1 MQSPLW
7 GEKKEKKSGER
18 NRGRRVGRTRPRER
32 DFAGRVTAISA
43 FASERASEGV
53 NETRERFRAEERRSV
68 QRGGG
73 WPRAQI
79 PHENSTIA
87 HLPPVDTEH
96 SRGALTYRVRHI

>member
-1 MQSPLW
+1 M
-7 GEKKEKKSGER
+7 GRKKERKKKKEGMNAR
-18 NRGRRVGRTRPRER
+18 RKGRAGHVRGRSVRRTRHGDIRPR
-32 DFAGRVTAISA
+32 
-43 FASERASEGV
+43 ERASEGT
-53 NETRERFRAEERRSV
+53 NETLAFRAEEK
-68 QRGGG
+68 RGVRTRG

>member
-7 GEKKEKKSGER
+7 GGKERERKKKKR
-18 NRGRRVGRTRPRER
+18 MKLRTKGRAGHVRRTRHGDIRLR
-32 DFAGRVTAISA
+32 
-43 FASERASEGV
+43 ERASERI
-53 NETRERFRAEERRSV
+53 NETLAFRAEEKRSV
-68 QRGGG
+68 QAGG
-73 WPRAQI
+73 WSRAQI